1 MGARDGF
8 RISRVV
14 ARSFLVGAAVFLWQA
29 AATVPEASAAVRYDV
44 SYFWSRS
51 CDGVRAYRDRVAAVL
66 GPEVARG
73 LKVVAGSGLFGLV
86 YERGGGRS
94 GAVVVAEVH
103 TRLLQSA
110 GLEAAVA
117 VPAQDWEAVDDGWA
131 GEPSVLP
138 ADDPGGSG
146 DLQSSVEEY
155 IGRLR
160 REGRIKEDERTAW
173 SVYDFTSGEKLV
185 SINEDEPFEAASMVK
200 LFIAAAFF
208 HKVEQGDLVYGKKSR
223 RHMRLAIQR
232 SNNASTNWLLR
243 KIGGPESAQRILKRN
258 YSGIFQDTRIVE
270 YIPRGGRTYRN
281 EASPHDYSRFLH
293 AVWNGDIPGSREIKR
308 LMGLPGADRIRTG
321 IEGIPAGTRVY
332 NKTGST
338 ARVCGDVGILVA
350 MGQDGRRYPYTVIGI
365 IEKEKRAGNYTAW
378 IRSRGDVIRNVSGII
393 YRGIAERHDL

>member
-1 MGARDGF
+1 MGARDGV

-14 ARSFLVGAAVFLWQA
+14 ARSFLVAAAVFLGL

-51 CDGVRAYRDRVAAVL
+51 HDGVQAYRDRVAAVL

-73 LKVVAGSGLFGLV
+73 LKVVARGDLFGLV

-103 TRLLQSA
+103 SRLLQSR

-117 VPAQDWEAVDDGWA
+117 VPARDWEALDDGWA
-131 GEPSVLP
+131 EEASILPS
-138 ADDPGGSG
+138 DDSRRSG
-146 DLQSSVEEY
+146 DLQSSVEDY

-232 SNNASTNWLLR
+232 SSNGSTNWLLR

-258 YSGIFQDTRIVE
+258 YPGIFQDTRIVE

>member
-1 MGARDGF
+1 MGARDGV

-14 ARSFLVGAAVFLWQA
+14 ARSFLVAAAVFLGL

-51 CDGVRAYRDRVAAVL
+51 HDGVQAYRDRVAAVL

-73 LKVVAGSGLFGLV
+73 LKVVARGDLFGLV

-103 TRLLQSA
+103 SRLLQSR

-117 VPAQDWEAVDDGWA
+117 VPARDWEALDDGWA
-131 GEPSVLP
+131 EEASILPS
-138 ADDPGGSG
+138 DDSRRSG
-146 DLQSSVEEY
+146 DLQSSVEDY

-232 SNNASTNWLLR
+232 SSNGSTNWLLR
-243 KIGGPESAQRILKRN
+243 KIGGPESAQRHIEAELPRHLPGHAHRRIHSPRRADVPERGVPARLQPFPARGLERRHPRRAGDQAPDGASERGQDPHGHRGHTGGHK
-258 YSGIFQDTRIVE
+258 GIQQDRQHG
-270 YIPRGGRTYRN
+270 PRLRRRGDPDRQGGGRQAIPVY
-281 EASPHDYSRFLH
+281 
-293 AVWNGDIPGSREIKR
+293 GDRHHREGER
-308 LMGLPGADRIRTG
+308 
-321 IEGIPAGTRVY
+321 
-332 NKTGST
+332 
-338 ARVCGDVGILVA
+338 AR
-350 MGQDGRRYPYTVIGI
+350 
-365 IEKEKRAGNYTAW
+365 NYTAW